1 MNSSDLQEQAIRSAI
16 NAYLDD
22 PSAIDLTTDLEVLA
36 TSFDALPVYADLSA
50 ALLVRIDGS
59 VMSVHTNQ
67 VWDKDAEWEEIND
80 PSWLRIAYE
89 TGAERHPIARDVLRS
104 LAISMR
110 S

>member
-1 MNSSDLQEQAIRSAI
+1 MNSSDSQEQAIRSAI

-22 PSAIDLTTDLEVLA
+22 PSAIELTTDLAVLA
-36 TSFDALPVYADLSA
+36 ISFDALPVYADIGA
-50 ALLVRIDGS
+50 ALLVRVNGS

-67 VWDKDAEWEEIND
+67 VWDEDAEWEEVDD

-89 TGAERHPIARDVLRS
+89 RGAERHPIAREVLHS
-104 LAISMR
+104 LATSTR

>member
-22 PSAIDLTTDLEVLA
+22 PSAIDLTTDLAVLA
-36 TSFDALPVYADLSA
+36 RSFDALPVYADIGA
-50 ALLVRIDGS
+50 ALLVRVDGS
-59 VMSVHTNQ
+59 VISVHTNQ
-67 VWDKDAEWEEIND
+67 VWDEDAEWEEVDD

-104 LAISMR
+104 LVTSTR